1 MSWLSDRWHDV
12 WDPLSDAL
20 ASFDDYAFNGGF
32 EDDLRRL
39 GRKFDEY
46 IIEPIY
52 DWQKGFVNGFLDNP
66 IKALVQIVLMATGMG
81 WVIPMMNTAQ
91 TVMLKAL
98 DFPGYEDVSWG
109 DIAKGAAKQYAT
121 GKLLGGFG
129 EKFQGYADLIPDS
142 NFFLQDVLLDGLVDG
157 FSASSTALVLGDS
170 FSDAFLDP
178 FLEASIPQ
186 LVGMGMGKV
195 DELVDGLNFE
205 TIEGEFKR
213 LPTIIQDTI
222 AGGINAKLQG
232 QDVTEDIFYEAV
244 TNAIITSK
252 AVSGVLE
259 TISPNSLD
267 FLSSDSA
274 VSNQYL
280 AFLTGGVQNAVSSAL
295 SGGTGEQAAAH
306 ILGAIEAGGA
316 AQLSDFFDES
326 ALGEMANKG
335 VDWVVNAVDSGIRF
349 AGDTFAVGVKM
360 IQGSWQAHRDAID
373 ALEAM
378 ATPEFLAALE
388 EANDKQD
395 ELLSLHGGANEAI
408 AGQQDLMEG
417 IFELQEGGEFIMF
430 ATSAERD
437 DYTMP
442 WISAPRVYRRSYYTQ
457 EEYDAYVQA
466 NGTAPEARVG
476 QEVYR
481 QVVKTR
487 RGDSGMALSD
497 EDYAQWETD
506 NAEWIAEKSDQISG
520 SLNGYEY
527 SDSFMT
533 YLIHSYSREDPNVEG
548 VHEISGL
555 SDVVLVNPPSGT
567 VAGRGDNY
575 WNAEL
580 EGKVGINA
588 HNRIR
593 NDPYSMGG
601 YYDPYG
607 PGSNLTIDFAIGSVT
622 ASFEGLEDYANTVG
636 SNAQSTIDLFDDATA
651 EYDTWAEEWN
661 ARTGFDA
668 TDITTYNELWN
679 DVVTT
684 QETLGLESDNFWNDF
699 DDDIENINLTVAV
712 AMDEN
717 FDSDWYF
724 ENYNMAET
732 GGSFTRSE
740 AAQHYL
746 AVGSKQNYFTNQDAY
761 VSAIQTGAISAL
773 SSENT
778 LGGQIPAVY
787 NPKAVP
793 KVSDAAYNNQ
803 SFDLALLV
811 NGLGLTNSGFVT
823 DQGSIGATNAGSAA
837 VQVNLNVNNADV
849 AANILRSLNAGA
861 FDWNVSAST
870 EDINYL
876 ISGNGA
882 LNYGLRDIDGSLENL
897 ERTKD
902 TLQALNGKQKHNA
915 NGSITT
921 WNFSPDI
928 ASIDTLLD
936 TYTSFNNDSAKD
948 WNNADTVLGDGVT
961 WEDVIDGNTKQT
973 FDVATGTYVLES
985 SIPTSTMWDSTTGSK
1000 DVAGNSLENQR
1011 YTDPNAYL
1019 SNVNSLFSGDFG
1031 ATMEEIVVYADSNNV
1046 TYIPSEVRQLAAAR
1060 AEALQN
1066 AKDDDSLSEP
1076 ERREALFGLNDE
1088 YATVLNASAA
1098 VVKQYA
1104 GLKGYWERL
1113 TTSEGGAVD
1122 PELMARAEALET
1134 MATSYTTAELKAA
1147 REDMDKYIRNFGEFL
1162 KDPATGEFIV
1172 DGSGNKIRRDY
1183 YVNEEGLEGKELLSA
1198 QANNSMLMVLGSY
1211 RAAPTSFMYDMLLQE
1226 ILESAPAIAAGTAA
1240 GAVVGAQWGKILGLP
1255 GTAVGTA
1262 VGAVGG
1268 FAYSTGARA
1277 YNIANNLVA
1286 KKAAL
1291 GIGAGVDVTF
1301 AMGAAYEGQ
1310 SDLVRQL
1317 VTQQYK
1323 AVKELSF
1330 ITDPPSMVRKY
1341 SDEQVAE
1348 IADRKAATAG
1358 LESAT
1363 RQGITLAL
1371 LMGMGKLAAEEA
1383 LLGTSTGQNKV
1394 FNSMWDA
1401 ASDRV
1406 IDTTTIALKEGATG
1420 GADEGL
1426 LALGDNIW
1434 INKNVDKDWE
1444 ISQSAFDAMW
1454 AGIFIE
1460 GTIGAG
1466 TSLVGAGSGIYINT
1480 NSEVNKDS
1488 NGLNNDLSGT
1498 GASNVLMFNPL
1509 VSNAMEQIKEKQKL
1523 LEWTDE
1529 TALNAA
1535 TGFLG
1540 SIGVEYDN
1548 PAYSDFLNEID
1559 DAAYN
1564 SSTEVADQFKILGY
1578 TPTQAELAGFTG
1590 LKTDLG
1596 MPLTTAVTQYAAPYV
1611 ILASDVTAAAQA
1623 AGLQYATQADIRA
1636 LSGAFAAGITKED
1649 AIAGITTR
1657 MQDDKFTGEEFKAYL
1672 VSDHGFTEGQA
1683 EAYYNANKADIDSKL
1698 TLGTSSVIQEG
1709 FGNIFTDTGQFLED
1723 NPVAPPP
1730 PVATAEEL
1738 AIQQLDEVLSN
1749 KDTGA
1754 YRYFLEKIEE
1764 SHAANGSAYLNAQ
1777 WGGSSS
1783 LDQLLRN
1790 ASKYELTR
1798 AQVEESFISEFG
1810 SLGVSREDSDFDAQV
1825 DAYISE
1831 QGITLGTNPTAWS
1844 SQPSLTGRYVSN
1856 TAALNNA
1863 AQAKWITTFQNIL
1876 DDAGVTDFE
1885 VTASNANAFKGRTN
1899 PVEEFTTY
1907 AEQQKRN
1914 QDARIEASTTLSNGT
1929 AQAVLITRFGMSN
1942 MTWDAEQGKNVPNQE
1957 MADII
1962 AKHFEL
1968 GEGAEGSAL
1977 ERLNAGID
1985 AYRTE
1990 LMEDRYGITPTP
2002 AQLERLRS
2010 ATDTQWINDPEILEA
2025 RRDLAAANNA
2035 KTLSPMELAYYLAE
2049 LDISYN
2055 SDDGI
2060 YRAIMGMGFTGE
2072 GGPDFDATQRAA
2084 IATEVTR
2091 LKEVYDAE
2099 NDATQQLADT
2109 KQAFIDAGYTPTD
2122 SEVEQFLTNNAGIPD
2137 FITNTVKPRVEQEF
2151 IDAGY
2156 NPDAATVDAY
2166 LNNIAGIPAFVRGKR
2181 NNTKAAF
2188 GDYNPS
2194 EQEITDYLNNNAGIA
2209 AFVQGKRND
2218 TKDAFGN
2225 YNPSEQEITDYLNN
2239 NANID
2244 AFVQGKRNDTKDAFG
2259 DYTPTSQEITDYLNN
2274 NAGIAGYLAPKQYT
2288 RDEAIADLETELGR
2302 SLTQEEIDDGVY
2314 DTFLDG
2320 LVDMTGART
2329 DAQGKTQVESDITNT
2344 ADVRSY
2350 LDGLGYDT
2358 TGLSN
2363 EQLLAFAGTGLGVD
2377 LDTATAEYQADN
2389 ETIEE
2394 TAARLAAEAAAA
2406 AEVQTV
2412 KDALAAT
2419 GLTMPADFDYAGF
2432 YARAEGQPV
2441 FAWETGIPYA
2451 VDAYKKSRQ
2460 YTRDEAIA
2468 DLETELGR
2476 SLTQEEVDGG
2486 VYDSFLDGVVQ
2497 LDGDTSADATGKTQV
2512 ESDITS
2518 ADDVKSYL
2526 EGLGYTPTEEEIAGF
2541 AGTGLDV
2548 DLGTVTSDYQA
2559 DNETI
2564 EETTARLAAE
2574 AAELAAKTTAINA
2587 AMDDASQDG
2596 GAYSG
2601 VAYDGIRDYYLYN
2614 VDGKP
2619 QYDALDEEGRKA
2631 LVQRAVDN
2639 RRYSESEIAADI
2651 RTAFPA
2657 DADLSVED
2665 LKTKYSTLFTDL
2677 QTEGN
2682 FGHEDNQRIAFDQG
2696 TITDQEV
2703 QDYFKDVLGY
2713 DGWMPTG
2720 SITSR
2725 IAGVGDESTVLPT
2738 DTANLTGE
2746 TLALYNETTVTQDEV
2761 IGAMIAN
2768 PAGFG
2773 FADAAAVAQAVSDGL
2788 DLSAYTGNY
2797 WQAGANPDQV
2807 IPQDKASGLLDRLG
2821 DDTVSEA
2828 EINAYLQGEGFAVPN
2843 TSDIFGGS
2851 LGFNTDTP
2859 ESITATYR
2867 NENEVTYDEIR
2878 GRLAAELGVN
2888 KSTLY
2893 NTNGDPKTGYTDSE
2907 LLAAGF
2913 TQGKNVAQSGLSKE
2927 ITDNVLTRADIE
2939 AHLLSRGYDQSDI
2952 DNFDSSSI
2960 DWNDRTGLNTITSSF
2975 QNTTRTTA
2983 QKQVA
2988 TDLLGKGW
2996 TAASNTDIA
3005 EVQGLDSAGRDAW
3018 VANRQFTTQ
3027 QAKDALAAQGI
3038 TPSNTAAYASLVTA
3052 LTVNKGAA
3060 GTPAMQGALVDNVED
3075 PLIDQYITTQD
3086 EVDAEFGKYTY
3097 FDSANAG
3104 IPTGVIDD
3112 STLAGLVQ
3120 THVGNNYVVAE
3131 DARVELDKIVG
3142 VDAYEV
3148 DNNNEYVIT
3157 DNQLLGLGLAGQYT
3171 PADLASRVDA
3181 ATVTEAEVRAAYGGY
3196 TPTQNEIDQFMGLN
3210 PQVDLQGAVDTAQQ
3224 ANYDSLVGNV
3234 AGLAETVTSL
3244 EAKLDGALA
3253 GGGSIDQAIS
3263 KVASDLGITDS
3274 TLRGL
3279 ITANTSKF
3287 TADLQTTLTTAN
3299 LYTDTQISNLKAALD
3314 LAIGENAGD
3323 IAEAKEDAATAL
3335 GLTKEALEKL
3345 IGDNSDA
3352 LSALG
3357 LNLDGL
3363 TSRVGLNEGEIVA
3376 LQEALAEA
3384 ISQLGGDI
3392 DAAKVQVAQDL
3403 NISVEALQSQ
3413 IDDNADDLSALGLNL
3428 DGLTSRVGLN
3438 EGEIVALQEALAQAI
3453 ADFGVDTAQA
3463 KADAIQSAAATL
3475 GISVEA
3481 LQDQIDTNADDLSS
3495 LGLNVDGLTSRVST
3509 NEGKLADLYDLID
3522 DLAKNGGSSDEAI
3535 TALQEII
3542 GNAAVEDDPSTPDD
3556 ESSPATGLYAQSGE
3570 GINDEVTLAIDAI
3583 YGYIGDMDTV
3593 DSTELDAIGAVV
3605 GKRGTEVTEDDIAA
3619 VTGIVDSY
3627 GIVPWEDAPNYA
3639 DTEIKYDVN
3648 ADGFIDQ
3655 TDIDLLTAV
3664 QTGDYGTYGGELA
3677 TDSLFA
3683 TTGFYDIFD
3692 QNTYAQEQAAIETE
3706 RKRQQDLDTQN
3717 DINTQIQTD
3726 INTQIALDRANAE
3739 KAEYDDLMQQ
3749 VQAMSQVSV
3758 ETPQE
3763 LANIEYMYDVYG
3775 DSPFANDQQRGLY
3788 QSPYARAKQDEMAT
3802 QQQQLPLRA
3811 AAEGGLIEDETDELM
3826 KLLGI

>member
-636 SNAQSTIDLFDDATA
+636 SNAQATIDLFDDATA

-761 VSAIQTGAISAL
+761 VSAVQTGAISAL

-1240 GAVVGAQWGKILGLP
+1240 GAVVGAQWGKILGIP

-1291 GIGAGVDVTF
+1291 GIGAGVDIAF

-1383 LLGTSTGQNKV
+1383 LLGTNTGQNKV

-1406 IDTTTIALKEGATG
+1406 IDTTKIALKEGAAG

-1444 ISQSAFDAMW
+1444 LSQSAFDAMW

-1578 TPTQAELAGFTG
+1578 TPTQEEIANFTG
-1590 LKTDLG
+1590 AKFDLN

-2394 TAARLAAEAAAA
+2394 TADRLAEEEAARLAAE

-2432 YARAEGQPV
+2432 YARSEGQPV
-2441 FAWETGIPYA
+2441 FAWETGLPYA

-2476 SLTQEEVDGG
+2476 SLTQEEIDGG

-2807 IPQDKASGLLDRLG
+2807 IPQDKASGLLDRL
-2821 DDTVSEA
+2821 DDATISQDEIDAYLAQEGFDPADAGTFDGNLGFDTTSLADITAGYRGGVEA
-2828 EINAYLQGEGFAVPN
+2828 ERAA
-2843 TSDIFGGS
+2843 
-2851 LGFNTDTP
+2851 
-2859 ESITATYR
+2859 
-2867 NENEVTYDEIR
+2867 
-2878 GRLAAELGVN
+2878 AAELQRQTAAINAALDDATQDGGAYTPGDRQGFIDWFVN
-2888 KSTLY
+2888 NKNFEGKTAEEIKATIYDDIDNKRYTRSEVADDLRTAFPADAGLSIEDLEAKY
-2893 NTNGDPKTGYTDSE
+2893 AGAFDLVKTGAYATDGEQRTAFGAATTTETEARDALEATGFVIPDGFDFTNLIGVMDATQLGTQISTD
-2907 LLAAGF
+2907 LAPL
-2913 TQGKNVAQSGLSKE
+2913 QY
-2927 ITDNVLTRADIE
+2927 TRADAE
-2939 AHLLSRGYDQSDI
+2939 AALVAELGRPLTAEDLTTYKDYLDGLVDMTGARTDVQGNTKIQDEVTSEQEVRDYLSDYTLGEDFS
-2952 DNFDSSSI
+2952 FDGL
-2960 DWNDRTGLNTITSSF
+2960 TGLDVDLDTELGEFKADN
-2975 QNTTRTTA
+2975 RTTA
-2983 QKQVA
+2983 QNQIA
-2988 TDLLGKGW
+2988 ADLNTKGW
-2996 TAASNTDIA
+2996 ADASDDDVAA
-3005 EVQGLDSAGRDAW
+3005 VQGLDSAGRDAW
-3018 VANRQFTTQ
+3018 VAERQFTED
-3027 QAKDALAAQGI
+3027 QAIAALAAQGI
-3038 TPSNTAAYASLVTA
+3038 TADHPQFESLITQLV
-3052 LTVNKGAA
+3052 VDKGAA
-3060 GTPAMQGALVDNVED
+3060 GTPTTQGALVDDPED
-3075 PLIDQYITTQD
+3075 DLIDRYIITQD
-3086 EVDAEFGKYTY
+3086 EIDTATGGYSY
-3097 FDSANAG
+3097 FDFTQTPLG
-3104 IPTGVIDD
+3104 IEPGVADD
-3112 STLAGLVQ
+3112 TTLAGLVQ
-3120 THVGNNYVVAE
+3120 THVGDNYVQA
-3131 DARVELDKIVG
+3131 DAAREALNGIAG
-3142 VDAYEV
+3142 VDAYEQ
-3148 DNNNEYVIT
+3148 DGDGAYVIT
-3157 DNQLLGLGLAGQYT
+3157 DDQLVGMGLAGQYDPT
-3171 PADLASRVDA
+3171 TLGSKVDA
-3181 ATVTEAEVRAAYGGY
+3181 ATTTEEEVRAAFGENYD
-3196 TPTQNEIDQFMGLN
+3196 PTDAEIARYMGLL
-3210 PQVDLQGAVDTAQQ
+3210 PDGDLGTDIPA
-3224 ANYDSLVGNV
+3224 YV
-3234 AGLAETVTSL
+3234 AGRMDTLVSEVGDLALTVSQL
-3244 EAKLDGALA
+3244 EAQLNGALA
-3253 GGGSIDQAIS
+3253 EGGSLDQAVS
-3263 KVASDLGITDS
+3263 KVADDLGI
-3274 TLRGL
+3274 
-3279 ITANTSKF
+3279 
-3287 TADLQTTLTTAN
+3287 
-3299 LYTDTQISNLKAALD
+3299 
-3314 LAIGENAGD
+3314 
-3323 IAEAKEDAATAL
+3323 AE
-3335 GLTKEALEKL
+3335 EALLKL
-3345 IGDNSDA
+3345 IGDNSDKFDDLETA
-3352 LSALG
+3352 FGTQAT
-3357 LNLDGL
+3357 DD
-3363 TSRVGLNEGEIVA
+3363 
-3376 LQEALAEA
+3376 QEATGIWA
-3384 ISQLGGDI
+3384 
-3392 DAAKVQVAQDL
+3392 
-3403 NISVEALQSQ
+3403 NIAGLE
-3413 IDDNADDLSALGLNL
+3413 DDVSD
-3428 DGLTSRVGLN
+3428 
-3438 EGEIVALQEALAQAI
+3438 
-3453 ADFGVDTAQA
+3453 
-3463 KADAIQSAAATL
+3463 
-3475 GISVEA
+3475 
-3481 LQDQIDTNADDLSS
+3481 LQDAFGTQ
-3495 LGLNVDGLTSRVST
+3495 GVV
-3509 NEGKLADLYDLID
+3509 
-3522 DLAKNGGSSDEAI
+3522 
-3535 TALQEII
+3535 
-3542 GNAAVEDDPSTPDD
+3542 DDPDTLDID
-3556 ESSPATGLYAQSGE
+3556 ESSPATGVYGIIDQIANGSLDNEDAIAALEAVIGEPATYAEDGTTVLTPATGVYAQSGE
-3570 GINDEVTLAIDAI
+3570 GVNADVLEAINAVYA
-3583 YGYIGDMDTV
+3583 YVGNMDTV
-3593 DSTELDAIGAVV
+3593 GSAELEAIGAIV
-3605 GKRGTEVTEDDIAA
+3605 GKPAQEVTQEDIDA
-3619 VTGIVDSY
+3619 VTSLVQGTAVDPETGIVSLY
-3627 GIVPWEDAPNYA
+3627 DA
-3639 DTEIKYDVN
+3639 KYDVN
-3648 ADGFIDQ
+3648 NDGVVDTRDQ
-3655 TDIDLLTAV
+3655 DLLTAV
-3664 QTGDYGTYGGELA
+3664 QEGDYSVYGGELA
-3677 TDSLFA
+3677 TDSLFSN
-3683 TTGFYDIFD
+3683 TGFYDIFD
-3692 QNTYAQEQAAIETE
+3692 ETRYDTE
-3706 RKRQQDLDTQN
+3706 IQRKQDQDIQN
-3717 DINTQIQTD
+3717 DINEEINNNIN
-3726 INTQIALDRANAE
+3726 INTNIFLDAQK
-3739 KAEYDDLMQQ
+3739 KAEEEADKQEYARLMQQ

-3775 DSPFANDQQRGLY
+3775 NSPFANDQQRGLY

-3802 QQQQLPLRA
+3802 QQQLPLRA